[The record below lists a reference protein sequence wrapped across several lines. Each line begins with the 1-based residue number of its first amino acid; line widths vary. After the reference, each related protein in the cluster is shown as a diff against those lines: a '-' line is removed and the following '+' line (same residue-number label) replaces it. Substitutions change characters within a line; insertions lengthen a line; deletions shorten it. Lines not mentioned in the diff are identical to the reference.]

1 MIRMEKIANC
11 AIDELCDI
19 IGEEETVI
27 RFIAKGCSYEDLQ
40 LFFAITE
47 EEFKELKKIT
57 EEGEKEWR

>member
-1 MIRMEKIANC
+1 MIRMEKMANL

-27 RFIAKGCSYEDLQ
+27 RFITKGCNYEDLQ

-57 EEGEKEWR
+57 EEEW

>member
-27 RFIAKGCSYEDLQ
+27 RFIKRGCSYEDLQ
-40 LFFAITE
+40 MFFAITE
-47 EEFKELKKIT
+47 EEFKELKKIA
-57 EEGEKEWR
+57 EEGEEW